1 MIIELTLVGL
11 IIRYFKDKNFK
22 FINNFNLKNV
32 YFLFIIVIAK
42 LLVKNFFSIEF
53 LSNNYYLIDSIF
65 LFLLSIFFFLN
76 GKRLYICGL
85 GTLLNS
91 LVIFLN
97 KKMPVS
103 ENFAHLVMNY
113 DKYEMIKNGKIL
125 SHGFIDNVKLKFL
138 SDIIPIPMPYIYPR
152 LISIGDILISIGI
165 FIYILSSKE
174 N

>member
-22 FINNFNLKNV
+22 FINNFNLKKV
-32 YFLFIIVIAK
+32 YFLFIIVTAK
-42 LLVKNFFSIEF
+42 LLVKNFLSIEIF
-53 LSNNYYLIDSIF
+53 ANNYYLIDSIF
-65 LFLLSIFFFLN
+65 LLLLSIFFFSN
-76 GKRLYICGL
+76 GKSLCICGV

-103 ENFAHLVMNY
+103 ENFADLVMDY

-125 SHGFIDNVKLKFL
+125 SHGFIDNAKLKFL

-165 FIYILSSKE
+165 FIYILSTKE

>member
-32 YFLFIIVIAK
+32 YFLFIIVISK

-97 KKMPVS
+97 KK
-103 ENFAHLVMNY
+103 NACFR
-113 DKYEMIKNGKIL
+113 KICTFSNEL
-125 SHGFIDNVKLKFL
+125 
-138 SDIIPIPMPYIYPR
+138 
-152 LISIGDILISIGI
+152 
-165 FIYILSSKE
+165 
-174 N
+174 